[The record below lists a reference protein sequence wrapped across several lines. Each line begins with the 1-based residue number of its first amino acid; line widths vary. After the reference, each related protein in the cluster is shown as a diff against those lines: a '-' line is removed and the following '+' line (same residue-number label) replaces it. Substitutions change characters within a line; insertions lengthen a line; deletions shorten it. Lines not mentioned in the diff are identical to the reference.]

1 MIVSPCFYPRYA
13 QCPEDAPDT
22 DQTGAERQRE
32 KPHDHKD
39 STKAMNTLYETM
51 YILRPDL
58 GDEAADQAIN
68 RYQDLLKEQGA
79 EMLETQHRGKRRLS
93 YEINRYREG
102 IYIQMNYQA
111 PGTAIAP
118 MERAMRLSEDVIRYL
133 TIRFEEPSEESDEP
147 EVAATAAPLGS

>member
-1 MIVSPCFYPRYA
+1 M
-13 QCPEDAPDT
+13 D
-22 DQTGAERQRE
+22 
-32 KPHDHKD
+32 
-39 STKAMNTLYETM
+39 TLYETM

-58 GDEAADQAIN
+58 GDEAADQAIS

-79 EMLETQHRGKRRLS
+79 EMIETQHRGKRRLA

-133 TIRFEEPSEESDEP
+133 TILFEEPAEDSSEP
-147 EVAATAAPLGS
+147 EEIASAAPLGS